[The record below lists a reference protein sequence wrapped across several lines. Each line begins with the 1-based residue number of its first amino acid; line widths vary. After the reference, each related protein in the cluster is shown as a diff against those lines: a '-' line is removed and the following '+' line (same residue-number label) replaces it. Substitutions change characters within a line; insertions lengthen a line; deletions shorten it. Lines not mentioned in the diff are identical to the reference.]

1 MGCLIADHSRR
12 TTPSCS
18 GALCAGLV
26 IAKSEKV
33 SEKLDRKPT
42 LDQSIPA
49 GVSLSRLHNKVFMA
63 HTTEEK
69 KKLLNRVRRIRG
81 QVEAI
86 ERTLDQEAECSE
98 VLHNISACRG
108 AMDALMA
115 EVIEGHI
122 RFHVLDP
129 KTTPTDEQAQAAD
142 DLIQA
147 LRAYLK

>member
-1 MGCLIADHSRR
+1 MTPQEEGC
-12 TTPSCS
+12 C
-18 GALCAGLV
+18 
-26 IAKSEKV
+26 
-33 SEKLDRKPT
+33 KPRP
-42 LDQSIPA
+42 LLRLYPA
-49 GVSLSRLHNKVFMA
+49 GYPCQDPIGFFMA
-63 HTTEEK
+63 HTIEEK

-81 QVEAI
+81 QVDSVARALE
-86 ERTLDQEAECSE
+86 QEAECSD

-129 KTTPTDEQAQAAD
+129 ETTPTDEQTQAAD
-142 DLIQA
+142 DLIHA

>member
-1 MGCLIADHSRR
+1 MGLPSSRMR
-12 TTPSCS
+12 E
-18 GALCAGLV
+18 GKA
-26 IAKSEKV
+26 
-33 SEKLDRKPT
+33 PT
-42 LDQSIPA
+42 LDNRIPA
-49 GVSLSRLHNKVFMA
+49 GVSLSRWRHRNMA

-86 ERTLDQEAECSE
+86 ERTLAQEAECSE

-129 KTTPTDEQAQAAD
+129 NTTPTDEQAQAAD